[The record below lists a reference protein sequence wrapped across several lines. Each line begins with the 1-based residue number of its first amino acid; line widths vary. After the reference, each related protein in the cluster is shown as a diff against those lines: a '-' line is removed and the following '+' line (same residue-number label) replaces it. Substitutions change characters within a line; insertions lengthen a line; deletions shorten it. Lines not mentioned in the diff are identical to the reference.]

1 MAKAHRR
8 GFGNV
13 RRRVS
18 GRWQARYTGPDGRL
32 HSAPVTFDTKGD
44 AEAWLSLRHADI
56 LRGVW
61 LPPAEPKAAP
71 ITLRAYGDAWLAERD
86 LAPST
91 RDHYAQ
97 LLRDHVY
104 PRFGDVPLPAITAA
118 AVRTW
123 YADLASL
130 TGPTARAH
138 AYAVLRSVMAT
149 AVTDELI
156 GANPCRVR
164 GGSRAK
170 TTKKMRPATLDEL
183 AVIVDHTPERY
194 RLMVQ
199 LAVWCSLRFGELAEL
214 RRGDVDLKHAILRV
228 RRGVVRTKTGRIVKA
243 PKSQAGIRD
252 VTIPGHVLDDLATH
266 LREHAQPGRDGLLFP
281 AHHGGH
287 LAPASVYGWWYP
299 AREAAGRTD
308 LRFHDLRHTGQT
320 YAAATGA
327 NLRELMA
334 RAGQSSPAAALRY
347 LHEVDGRQ
355 REIADRLAGFAT
367 AGNVTPIGTAGKKAT
382 RRREDTG

>member
-1 MAKAHRR
+1 VWYSAATTFARESDALDELGRIRR
-8 GFGNV
+8 DIEA
-13 RRRVS
+13 
-18 GRWQARYTGPDGRL
+18 GRWTPPVRGA
-32 HSAPVTFDTKGD
+32 SA
-44 AEAWLSLRHADI
+44 
-56 LRGVW
+56 
-61 LPPAEPKAAP
+61 AATVP
-71 ITLRAYGDAWLAERD
+71 TLRAYADAWLAERD
-86 LAPST
+86 LAPTT

-104 PRFGDVPLPAITAA
+104 PRFGDVSVPEITAA

-149 AVTDELI
+149 AVADELI
-156 GANPCRVR
+156 AANPCRVR
-164 GGSRAK
+164 AGGRAK
-170 TTKKMRPATLDEL
+170 TSKRMRPATLDEL
-183 AVIVDHTPERY
+183 AAIVAATPEQY

-243 PKSQAGIRD
+243 PKSPAGIRD
-252 VTIPGHVLDDLATH
+252 VTIPGHVLDELATH

-281 AHHGGH
+281 ARHGGH

-299 AREAAGRTD
+299 AREKAGRPD

-320 YAAATGA
+320 LAAAAGA

-334 RAGQSSPAAALRY
+334 RAGQSSPGAALRY

-355 REIADRLAGFAT
+355 REIADRLAGLAT
-367 AGNVTPIGTAGKKAT
+367 AGNVTPIKAAT
-382 RRREDTG
+382 KRPRKRKEDVG